1 MGCYAWQFVS
11 NLIQI
16 NVFEREVS
24 NDRSQ
29 DVEPGGGGG
38 TLMFTSYVGMGPAS
52 TAYLIKISGISGIPP
67 KNI

>member
-1 MGCYAWQFVS
+1 MT
-11 NLIQI
+11 
-16 NVFEREVS
+16 
-24 NDRSQ
+24 DRRMWSR
-29 DVEPGGGGG
+29 GGGG